1 LSALLTA
8 PGFMYFQGDKQWK
21 GKWLWLFSCKLFILS
36 KLFGFKRF
44 LKTLSLQNGQFK
56 MF

>member
-1 LSALLTA
+1 
-8 PGFMYFQGDKQWK
+8 MYFQGDKQWK